1 MGCTYGPIGTAM
13 ARPFPTTVRYTGAS
27 MAFNVAGILGAS
39 LAPFVAMKLAKTYG
53 PAAVGAYL
61 AVAAVITILALWGL
75 GRVAPEKR
83 P

>member
-1 MGCTYGPIGTAM
+1 M
-13 ARPFPTTVRYTGAS
+13 AGAVDTT
-27 MAFNVAGILGAS
+27 ILRE
-39 LAPFVAMKLAKTYG
+39 
-53 PAAVGAYL
+53 AVIYL